1 MLNNL
6 REENIN
12 EQGFKINFYNSKGK
26 TSVITLHNPK
36 NVDADTAKAAMQ
48 KVIDANIFDNAD
60 INPYATIVGAKYYE
74 TQSTPIF
81 EAE

>member
-1 MLNNL
+1 MNKVLKL
-6 REENIN
+6 I
-12 EQGFKINFYNSKGK
+12 FTNSKGK

-36 NVDADTAKAAMQ
+36 SVDADTAKATMQ